1 MERVGFIG
9 LGRMGKPMASNL
21 RRKGFAVHVLDIN
34 PSPVAELVALGA
46 TAAADLA
53 DLVANSDILVTMLPS
68 SVEVLATVIGAGG
81 VLDHSRPGQLVLDM
95 STIEPGATQQMANA
109 AREKGVAVVD
119 APVGRLAVHAD
130 RGESLFMVGAE
141 TADLERVRPL
151 LDAMGTSVLHCGPVS
166 SGCAMKLVN
175 NYICIVSC
183 QMNAEALALSQR
195 FGLDLDRTL
204 EVLNGTTAYNGQLQ
218 LNWPSKTLAGDISA
232 GFTIDLAHKDLS
244 LALAAAN
251 AARVPLPLGAAARE
265 AFSLARTGPYASA
278 DFSAMV
284 DVLCDL
290 AQIEK
295 PRIGKSGQ

>member
-9 LGRMGKPMASNL
+9 LGRMGRPMASNL
-21 RRKGFAVHVLDIN
+21 RRKGFELHVLDIN
-34 PSPVAELVALGA
+34 PAPVAELVALGA
-46 TAAADLA
+46 TAATDIAH
-53 DLVANSDILVTMLPS
+53 LVANSDIIVTMLPT
-68 SVEVLATVIGAGG
+68 SVEVLGTVTGAGG
-81 VLDHSRPGQLVLDM
+81 VLDHARAGQLVLDM
-95 STIEPGATQQMANA
+95 STIEPAATSQMAA
-109 AREKGVAVVD
+109 AAAEKGVAVVD
-119 APVGRLAVHAD
+119 APVGRLAIHAD
-130 RGESLFMVGAE
+130 RGESLFMVGADP
-141 TADLERVRPL
+141 ADLERVRPL
-151 LDAMGTSVLHCGPVS
+151 LDAMGTSILHCGPVA
-166 SGCAMKLVN
+166 SGVAMKLVN

-218 LNWPSKTLAGDISA
+218 LNWTNKTLAGDTSA

-251 AARVPLPLGAAARE
+251 AARVPLPVGAAARE
-265 AFSLARTGPYASA
+265 AFSAARAGPYATA

-290 AQIEK
+290 ASIEK
-295 PRIGKSGQ
+295 PRIAKRG

>member
-9 LGRMGKPMASNL
+9 LGRMGRPMASNL
-21 RRKGFAVHVLDIN
+21 RRKGFELYVLDIN
-34 PSPVAELVALGA
+34 PAPVAELIALGA
-46 TAAADLA
+46 KAATDIA
-53 DLVANSDILVTMLPS
+53 DLVANSDIIVTMLPT
-68 SVEVLATVIGAGG
+68 SVEVLGTVTGAGG
-81 VLDHSRPGQLVLDM
+81 VLDHARAGQLVLDM
-95 STIEPGATQQMANA
+95 STIEPAATSQMAA
-109 AREKGVAVVD
+109 AAAEKGVAVVD
-119 APVGRLAVHAD
+119 APVGRLAIHAD
-130 RGESLFMVGAE
+130 RGESLFMVGADP
-141 TADLERVRPL
+141 ADLERVRPL
-151 LDAMGTSVLHCGPVS
+151 LDAMGTTVLHCGPVA
-166 SGCAMKLVN
+166 SGVAMKLVN

-218 LNWPSKTLAGDISA
+218 LNWTNKTLAGDTSA

-251 AARVPLPLGAAARE
+251 AARVPLPVGAAARE
-265 AFSLARTGPYASA
+265 AFSAARAGPYATA

-290 AQIEK
+290 ASIEK
-295 PRIGKSGQ
+295 PRIAKRG

>member
-9 LGRMGKPMASNL
+9 LGRMGRPMASNL
-21 RRKGFAVHVLDIN
+21 RRKGFELHVLDIN
-34 PSPVAELVALGA
+34 PAPVAELIALGA
-46 TAAADLA
+46 KAATDIA
-53 DLVANSDILVTMLPS
+53 DLVANSDIIVTMLPT
-68 SVEVLATVIGAGG
+68 SVEVLGTVTGAGG
-81 VLDHSRPGQLVLDM
+81 VLDHARAGQLVLDM
-95 STIEPGATQQMANA
+95 STIEPAATSQMAA
-109 AREKGVAVVD
+109 AAAEKGVAVVD
-119 APVGRLAVHAD
+119 APVGRLAIHAD
-130 RGESLFMVGAE
+130 RGESLFMVGADP
-141 TADLERVRPL
+141 ADLERVRPL
-151 LDAMGTSVLHCGPVS
+151 LDAMGTTVLHCGPVA
-166 SGCAMKLVN
+166 SGVAMKLVN

-218 LNWPSKTLAGDISA
+218 LNWTNKTLAGDTSA

-251 AARVPLPLGAAARE
+251 AARVPLPVGAAARE
-265 AFSLARTGPYASA
+265 AFSAARAGPYATA

-290 AQIEK
+290 ASIEK
-295 PRIGKSGQ
+295 PRIAKRG